1 MIHVIATARI
11 EVGKVSE
18 FIDIFKANVP
28 SVLQEDGCIEYL
40 PAVDVDARL
49 ASQQLDENVVTVIEK
64 WESLEALHAH
74 LQSPH
79 MVAYKEKVK
88 DIVTDV
94 SLKVLREA

>member
-11 EVGKVSE
+11 KAGKVSE

-28 SVLQEDGCIEYL
+28 SVLEEEGCIEYL
-40 PAVDVDARL
+40 PAVDVDAGL
-49 ASQQLDENVVTVIEK
+49 APQQLDENVITVIEK

-79 MVAYKEKVK
+79 MTTYREKVK
-88 DIVTDV
+88 DIVEDV